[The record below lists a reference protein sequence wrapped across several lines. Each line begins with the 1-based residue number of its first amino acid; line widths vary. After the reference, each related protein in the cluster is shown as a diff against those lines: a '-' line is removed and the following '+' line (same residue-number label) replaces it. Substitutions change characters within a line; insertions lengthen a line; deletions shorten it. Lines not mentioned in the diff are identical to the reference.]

1 MRTLL
6 ALGAVAVLLV
16 GCANNDTQP
25 DFADLTETWAFSG
38 KMAVRN
44 AREAS
49 SFNVDWVQSQ
59 ASFEIELSGPL
70 GQGRVEVAGRPGR
83 VTLRQ
88 GDDVWHAR
96 SLTELGQRLAD
107 MNLPLDHLQYWVR
120 GRASPRDI
128 GTLTLDNQGRMTR
141 LQQSGW
147 TVNFPAYY
155 GDGPDALPQRIDF
168 ERDDAS
174 GRLVIRNWLADA
186 S

>member
-1 MRTLL
+1 VKQLL
-6 ALGAVAVLLV
+6 ILATALLV
-16 GCANNDTQP
+16 LAGCANQGPQP
-25 DFADLTETWAFSG
+25 DYADLTETWAFSG

-44 AREAS
+44 ASEAS

-59 ASFEIELSGPL
+59 ADFEIELSGPL

-88 GDDVWHAR
+88 GDDVWRAR

-128 GTLTLDNQGRMTR
+128 GTLTLDNQGRLTQ

-147 TVNFPAYY
+147 TVHFPSYY
-155 GDGPDALPQRIDF
+155 GDSADALPRRIDF
-168 ERDDAS
+168 ERDDSS